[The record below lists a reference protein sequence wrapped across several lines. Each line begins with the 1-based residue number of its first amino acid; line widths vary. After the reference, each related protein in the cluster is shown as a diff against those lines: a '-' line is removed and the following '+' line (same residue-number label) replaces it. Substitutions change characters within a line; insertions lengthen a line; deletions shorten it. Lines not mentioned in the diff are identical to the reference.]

1 MGDLEVIEWES
12 TALMNNT
19 WKKRLK
25 RRVGVLLLACM
36 LSVSGCS
43 NASDD
48 TGDTKQSIVCV
59 KAGDSLGSGVIYEK
73 TEDMLIIATAAHVL
87 EQENCQ
93 VEITF
98 YDDLTVQ
105 SSSSY
110 VSASADLA
118 FINLPLS
125 ALSDEQAK
133 NYKPVK
139 VNKEAFDALQNGAE
153 VEFYGAEKSTMLE
166 SWIYVEDFQQYMM
179 LMQGTIYPGMSG
191 GGVFDTE
198 GNFLGILCG
207 ANEAGEV
214 AAVPLSIIQAEYAG
228 VY

>member
-1 MGDLEVIEWES
+1 MGDMEVIEWES

-48 TGDTKQSIVCV
+48 KKQSIVCV
-59 KAGDSLGSGVIYEK
+59 QAGASSGSGVIYEK

-87 EQENCQ
+87 EQESGQ
-93 VEITF
+93 VEVTF
-98 YDDLTVQ
+98 CDDLTVQ
-105 SSSSY
+105 SSSCY
-110 VSASADLA
+110 VSANSDLA
-118 FINLPLS
+118 FVNVPLS
-125 ALSDEQAK
+125 ALSDKQIK
-133 NYKPVK
+133 NYKAVK

-153 VEFYGAEKSTMLE
+153 VEFYGGEKATMLE
-166 SWIYVEDFQQYMM
+166 CWIYVEDFQQYMM

-198 GNFLGILCG
+198 GNFLGILSG

-214 AAVPLSIIQAEYAG
+214 AAVPLSIMQAEYAG